1 MFEANIVVCP
11 KCSHTFANQWING
24 TSLIE
29 TANHIEARKRMYCKL
44 ALNSLERLNENDEMT
59 FAAAKKVFLDN
70 INDLTRDVVTILGL
84 EVE

>member
-1 MFEANIVVCP
+1 MFEQNLVVCP
-11 KCSHTFANQWING
+11 KCNHNFQNQWING
-24 TSLIE
+24 SSIIE
-29 TANHIEARKRMYCKL
+29 AANHIEARKRMYCKL
-44 ALNSLERLNENDEMT
+44 ALNSLERLGENNEMT